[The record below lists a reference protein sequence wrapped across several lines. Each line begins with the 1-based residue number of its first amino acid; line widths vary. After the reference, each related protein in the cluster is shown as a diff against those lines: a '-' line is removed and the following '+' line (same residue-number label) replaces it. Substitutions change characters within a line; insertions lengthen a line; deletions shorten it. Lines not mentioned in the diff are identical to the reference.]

1 MAQRNP
7 TKARTFQFETIC
19 LNKVLNP
26 NLRFNSLYSQNLFEE
41 HKVIVDNLWS
51 LKSQNF
57 PSQNLEYAYG
67 KIMLTLAQHL

>member
-26 NLRFNSLYSQNLFEE
+26 NLRFNSLFSQNLFEE

-51 LKSQNF
+51 LKSQKF
-57 PSQNLEYAYG
+57 PNQNLEYAYG
-67 KIMLTLAQHL
+67 KIVSTLTQHL